1 MLFTEQDRIP
11 VMRGQWFTDGTWLPL
26 EEEDSDLIEL
36 EHLARFRGQ
45 QMRDSFETEVVTT
58 TVDIKDGKVH
68 SQSVVMRVWWGGAR

>member
-1 MLFTEQDRIP
+1 MFTEQDHIP

-45 QMRDSFETEVVTT
+45 QMKDTFDTEAVAT
-58 TVDIKDGKVH
+58 TVDSKDGNRAWD
-68 SQSVVMRVWWGGAR
+68 Q